1 MDTSYQ
7 KNYNV
12 PIRAFV
18 ANKQAYLFNVFKKHQ
33 FTGEVKF
40 VSPHQPEWCFYLAMG
55 RLICAT
61 GGEHSVR
68 RWRRNLAVYLPDI
81 AHDTNYLEAQI
92 KSISRDQ
99 VKFCWEYELLR
110 NWILEGKANR
120 DSVIKME
127 TSIMTEIFFDLNQCT
142 EITFHMNQEIN
153 IPISEQICL
162 FDAQDLI
169 SPAWQKWQK
178 WLNSRL
184 GDRSP
189 NKAPVILSPE
199 QLKERTSPKTYQLFV
214 KLFNGRNTLRD
225 LAVKLKKEVH
235 QLTVSLLPYIQQGY
249 IDLVSVEDLP
259 SPISTSTIRQGESNR
274 PLIVCIDDSHAI
286 CETMGTIIAKAGY
299 RFVGITEPVKAIA
312 QILALK
318 PDVIFLDLM
327 MPNTDGYKICADL
340 RKSPSLKNTPIIIL
354 SSSDGMIERVRSK
367 ITGASDFMSKTI
379 NSQQVVAMI
388 QKHLPS

>member
-7 KNYNV
+7 ENYNV

-40 VSPHQPEWCFYLAMG
+40 VPQNQPEWRFYLTMG

-68 RWRRNLAVYLPDI
+68 RWRRNLVVYLPEI

-92 KSISRDQ
+92 KSISHDQ

-110 NWILEGKANR
+110 NWILDGRTDR
-120 DSVIKME
+120 DSVVKME

-169 SPAWQKWQK
+169 SSAWQQWQQ
-178 WLNSRL
+178 WLNSSL
-184 GDRSP
+184 ADRSP
-189 NKAPVILSPE
+189 NKAPVIVSAK
-199 QLKERTSPKTYQLFV
+199 QLEEKTSPKTYQLFV
-214 KLFNGRNTLRD
+214 KVFNGRNTLRD

-235 QLTVSLLPYIQQGY
+235 QLTTSLLPYIQQGY
-249 IDLVSVEDLP
+249 IDLVSIEDLP
-259 SPISTSTIRQGESNR
+259 SPISTSTAKQEQTNR
-274 PLIVCIDDSHAI
+274 PLIVCIDDSHTV

-299 RFVGITEPVKAIA
+299 RFVGITEPIKAIA

-318 PDVIFLDLM
+318 PDVIFLDLT
-327 MPNTDGYKICADL
+327 MPDTDGYKICADL
-340 RKSPSLKNTPIIIL
+340 RKSSAFKNTPIIIL

-388 QKHLPS
+388 QKHLSS

>member
-7 KNYNV
+7 ENYNV

-40 VSPHQPEWCFYLAMG
+40 VPSHQPEWRFYLAMG
-55 RLICAT
+55 RLICGT

-68 RWRRNLAVYLPDI
+68 RWRRNLAVYLPEI
-81 AHDTNYLEAQI
+81 AYDTVYLEAQI

-110 NWILEGKANR
+110 NWILEGRADR

-142 EITFHMNQEIN
+142 EITFHMNQEVN

-189 NKAPVILSPE
+189 NKAPVIVSPK
-199 QLKERTSPKTYQLFV
+199 QLEEKTSPKTYQLFV

-235 QLTVSLLPYIQQGY
+235 QLTVSLLPYVQQGY
-249 IDLVSVEDLP
+249 IDLVPIEDLP
-259 SPISTSTIRQGESNR
+259 SPISTSRAKQEETNR
-274 PLIVCIDDSHAI
+274 PLIVCIDDSHTI

-299 RFVGITEPVKAIA
+299 RFVGITEPVKSDRSNLSI
-312 QILALK
+312 K
-318 PDVIFLDLM
+318 TRCYFSRFNDVQYRWL
-327 MPNTDGYKICADL
+327 
-340 RKSPSLKNTPIIIL
+340 
-354 SSSDGMIERVRSK
+354 
-367 ITGASDFMSKTI
+367 
-379 NSQQVVAMI
+379 
-388 QKHLPS
+388 